1 MRIGVDTRELTGRP
15 TGVGRYLAE
24 VLGAWAAAGSG
35 VAGRHEF
42 VLYGPAPLPDG
53 LAARIEALKPTVRV
67 LEGGGG
73 TAWEQR
79 TLPAAASRD
88 GLDVFF
94 APAYTAPLRLRCPV
108 ALTVHDLSFYA
119 HPEWFGWREGL
130 RRRVLT
136 RLAARRAAVVLTVT
150 HFSKREIQAHLG
162 LPADRIE
169 VIVHGAGLPA
179 CMAGSGR
186 AWDDARQDARREP
199 CVLYVGSVFNRRR
212 VPDLIQAYTLA
223 AARVPNA
230 TLEIIGENRT
240 FPHQDLGALCSASE
254 ARDRIRLRSY
264 VPDAELAAAFRRA
277 SAFAFLSEYEGFG
290 LPPLEALASGIP
302 PVVLDTPVA
311 REVCGAAARY
321 VPRGDIPA
329 TAAALVDLLGN
340 QIARSAVMSHAP
352 GVLGRY
358 SWPETARRTLE
369 ALESAGGHVRA

>member
-1 MRIGVDTRELTGRP
+1 MRIGVDARELTGRP

-42 VLYGPAPLPDG
+42 VLYGPAPLPAG
-53 LAARIEALKPTVRV
+53 LEARIQGLQPSVRV
-67 LEGGGG
+67 LAGSGG
-73 TAWEQR
+73 TVWEQR
-79 TLPAAASRD
+79 TLPAAVSRD
-88 GLDVFF
+88 ALDVFF
-94 APAYTAPLRLRCPV
+94 APAYTAPLSLPCPV

-136 RLAARRAAVVLTVT
+136 RLAARRAAVVLTDT
-150 HFSKREIQAHLG
+150 HFSKGEIQAHLG
-162 LPADRIE
+162 LPANRIE
-169 VIVHGAGLPA
+169 VIVLGAGLPA
-179 CMAGSGR
+179 CLGGSGPEE
-186 AWDDARQDARREP
+186 DVARRDTRREP

-212 VPDLIQAYTLA
+212 VPDLIEAFSVVA
-223 AARVPNA
+223 ERVPNA
-230 TLEIIGENRT
+230 RLEIIGENRT
-240 FPHQDLGALCSASE
+240 FPHQDLGALCSASP

-321 VPRGDIPA
+321 VARGDIPA

-358 SWPETARRTLE
+358 SWPETAHRTLE
-369 ALESAGGHVRA
+369 TLESAGGHVRA